1 MGEMIDLKTTKAYLS
16 KPEGS
21 GPFPALI
28 VLQEW
33 WGLNENI
40 KEIVDRFAKEGF
52 LALAPDLY
60 RGTVAQNKVEAQS
73 LVDNL
78 SLEAGLLI
86 CLEAVDYLKSVGVKK
101 IGVTGFCM
109 GGKYALYLAS
119 KSPEISACVPFY
131 GHVPQPPQNLEGIKC
146 PVLGNYAQA
155 DDGIS
160 AEEVQLLKDTL
171 TKYGVEHEIIVYRG
185 AHHSFMNDQGE
196 NYNPAVAK
204 QAWYKTINFLKKYLT
219 Q

>member
-1 MGEMIDLKTTKAYLS
+1 MIDLKTTKGYLS
-16 KPEGS
+16 KPSGN
-21 GPFPALI
+21 GPFPAII

-33 WGLNENI
+33 WGLNDNI

-86 CLEAVDYLKSVGVKK
+86 CLEAVDYLKTSGLAGK

-109 GGKYALYLAS
+109 GGKYALFLAS
-119 KSPEISACVPFY
+119 KSTEISACAPFY

-155 DDGIS
+155 DDGIKP
-160 AEEVQLLKDTL
+160 EEVQLLKDTL
-171 TKYGVEHEIIVYRG
+171 TKYGVDHEIIIYPG
-185 AHHSFMNDQGE
+185 AHHSFMNDKGE
-196 NYNPAVAK
+196 NYNPEIAK
-204 QAWYKTINFLKKYLT
+204 QAWDKTISFFKKHLN